1 MNFISSVFGPTS
13 FIVAKQKF
21 AKISLLMIFIH
32 FWNGALILQK
42 LQSRIPICG
51 YKNFLNIAFHFSLT
65 PYNAKILATPQ
76 A

>member
-21 AKISLLMIFIH
+21 TEISLLMIFIH
-32 FWNGALILQK
+32 YWNGALIYQK
-42 LQSRIPICG
+42 LQSRIPICS
-51 YKNFLNIAFHFSLT
+51 YKNFLIIAFNFSLT
-65 PYNAKILATPQ
+65 SYNAKIVATPQ